1 MFAFYCYQW
10 KLWFVGIK
18 RKSLLA
24 GTLFLI
30 KAGRCCHCLTNS
42 FMSFYNDHYFFTVAK
57 SSICHFKY
65 FQLDSSVALSTF
77 TLYNYHHY
85 CPLPELSL
93 HPQQKLCTHW
103 TLPPF
108 LLSPVPGNYHSTF
121 CLYEFAYS
129 RYLMSVGSYNICPFV
144 SDFTVMSSR
153 FIHIA
158 SCIRINFLI
167 KAE

>member
-1 MFAFYCYQW
+1 M
-10 KLWFVGIK
+10 I
-18 RKSLLA
+18 LLL
-24 GTLFLI
+24 GTFFLI

-42 FMSFYNDHYFFTVAK
+42 FMSFYNYHYFFILAK
-57 SSICHFKY
+57 YSICHFKY

-129 RYLMSVGSYNICPFV
+129 RCLMSVGSY
-144 SDFTVMSSR
+144 MS
-153 FIHIA
+153 F
-158 SCIRINFLI
+158 CIWLHCNVFKVHPYCIMYQN
-167 KAE
+167 